1 MGRMRHRVVE
11 VQLDDGK
18 EIRVADAPNSD
29 PLRRMAITVAPLYDG
44 PAIPGGGGN
53 VICKIFY
60 GGGYGQAQTAYGPHY
75 ETGAQ
80 QGGAVTLTGGTS
92 PLPSRIFED
101 DKILSPDRWRDGTTV
116 REDAN
121 LARALHLY
129 NHTGGGKVFRCK
141 VIFDSEELN
150 EAT

>member
-1 MGRMRHRVVE
+1 MRHRVVNVE
-11 VQLDDGK
+11 LADGQ

-44 PAIPGGGGN
+44 PAIPAGGN
-53 VICKIFY
+53 VICKVFY
-60 GGGYGQAQTAYGPHY
+60 GGGWGQSSVAYGPHY
-75 ETGAQ
+75 ETGVQ
-80 QGGAVTLTGGTS
+80 QGGAITLVGGTS
-92 PLPSRIFED
+92 PLPSRVFED
-101 DKILSPDRWRDGTTV
+101 DKIISPDRWRDGSIV

-129 NHTGGGKVFRCK
+129 NNTGGGVTFRCR

-150 EAT
+150 EAF

>member
-11 VQLDDGK
+11 VTLPDGQ

-29 PLRRMAITVAPLYDG
+29 SLRNLTITVVPLYDG
-44 PAIPGGGGN
+44 PLLPAGGN
-53 VICKIFY
+53 VVCKIFY
-60 GGGYGQAQTAYGPHY
+60 GGGYGQPAVVFGPNY
-75 ETGAQ
+75 ETGVQ
-80 QGGAVTLTGGTS
+80 QGGIVNLAGGS
-92 PLPSRIFED
+92 ALPRRIFTD
-101 DKILSPDRWRDGTTV
+101 ANILPPDRWRDGTTV

-129 NHTGGGKVFRCK
+129 NNTGGGGTLRCK
-141 VIFDSEELN
+141 VMFDSEELN